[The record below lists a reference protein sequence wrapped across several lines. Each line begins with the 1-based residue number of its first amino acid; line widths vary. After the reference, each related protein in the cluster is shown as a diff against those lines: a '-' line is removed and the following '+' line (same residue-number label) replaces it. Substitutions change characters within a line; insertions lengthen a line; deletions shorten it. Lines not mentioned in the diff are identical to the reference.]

1 MATSANDVRRDIE
14 QARAELGQTLEAI
27 GDRVA
32 PKKVVARAKENVSEK
47 VEDVKENVKE
57 KVSPGRLVRR
67 PVDATKRGFH
77 SIMGSDENTGAGAS
91 AKDKAGQVTARA
103 GEVTTSA
110 SGVASSAASSVAG
123 TVRGAPQAIQDKAEG
138 NPLAAGLLAAA
149 AGFFA
154 ASLLRP
160 TDRERQLVRQAVAR
174 LEPLKQEVAQRG
186 KDVAG
191 ELQESAKDRFQHV
204 AETAQHAVGEVREEA
219 ASTARELTERAR
231 DEAAEVKE
239 EAQSSAEKVKEDAKD
254 AAQTVK
260 TQTRRSAATVKGRD
274 GSATTRQAAAPAPKP
289 APGRRPRRSSADP
302 VIGPGASRPAASARR
317 RRPAAPGKAAAPRTR
332 RAPSAR

>member
-1 MATSANDVRRDIE
+1 VATSANDVRRDIE

-67 PVDATKRGFH
+67 PVEATKRGFH
-77 SIMGSDENTGAGAS
+77 SIMGSDGNTGTGAS
-91 AKDKAGQVTARA
+91 AKEKAGQLSARA
-103 GEVTTSA
+103 GEVTA
-110 SGVASSAASSVAG
+110 RAGGAASSAASSVAD
-123 TVRGAPQAIQDKAEG
+123 TVRGAPQAIHEKAEG

-160 TDRERQLVRQAVAR
+160 TDRERQLVRQAVDR
-174 LEPLKQEVAQRG
+174 LEPLKEEVAQRG
-186 KDVAG
+186 KEVAG
-191 ELQESAKDRFQHV
+191 ELQESAKDRFQRV
-204 AETAQHAVGEVREEA
+204 AGTAQEAVGEVREEA

-239 EAQSSAEKVKEDAKD
+239 EAQSSAEKVKDEAKD

-260 TQTRRSAATVKGRD
+260 KQTRRSAAAVKGED
-274 GSATTRQAAAPAPKP
+274 ESETTSQSAPASEPAAARKP
-289 APGRRPRRSSADP
+289 RRSRVDPLIGPGSGRRP
-302 VIGPGASRPAASARR
+302 AATTR
-317 RRPAAPGKAAAPRTR
+317 RRPASTGTAAAPRSR